1 MVSFIADRRIAA
13 AKKRQSDLLANALKR
28 YEFPQNR
35 YGGSPV
41 WGNLQRLAEGWAA
54 GQAGK
59 RATSLE
65 KAQKDAQ
72 GKIMA
77 QILQLQKP
85 PPGSTLNIQEAEEI
99 QGIGDDGRI
108 IPAQVS
114 RRPYSREM
122 PTISAE
128 VLETAGLSPAGW
140 QLAAQKARTAGKTAY
155 TAAQKEELENRL
167 GTVTQALALDPS
179 NTELFKKSQQLRA
192 LLEPAAFA
200 KEVGAEQ
207 LQKAKETRGEAARIR
222 TEGRALKR
230 DVDAEQRALLRQL
243 GADERA
249 AIEWGRRHDIR
260 RTDQTADQIAAE
272 DRQQIRDEAKEKQRL
287 KRDLNKED
295 RDWLRLIRRKELEL
309 GITLDAEARADLRTK
324 EREYRGILRTIDT
337 EKRALAAAI
346 AAEERRLKTTLNA
359 EDRARIAGEVR
370 AKFDDERADIRAIA
384 AAKRKRVDVFD
395 RATNTQIRI
404 TQEEMDIDQ
413 EGATPQYKYDKPAT
427 GRVGFVHFV
436 PTTDFSA
443 GGRNYSEGKE
453 YQVTQENIRADPGL
467 SKLIETQSNVV
478 RPSQLEKRGW
488 VDSDV
493 EDSDVEQ
500 PKPPSLTADEM
511 VDRIKAGS
519 ANDLPG
525 LWETITNSFTA
536 FLTLSDVY
544 PETRAAKKSLD
555 VMRTTMRVPLV
566 KALSEK
572 GSVFTQQ
579 QINKVLPSSGKTD
592 AENMA
597 LIGELIPM
605 YETKLVEAKNT
616 LNNTKPG
623 SRYNVIAGQTKNQI
637 DSLLPKLRQMVTAW
651 DNRNQGNQAT
661 PDGTIRLR
669 SGVTVRR
676 VPKE

>member
-1 MVSFIADRRIAA
+1 MVSFIGATADPRIAA
-13 AKKRQSDLLANALKR
+13 AKKRRRDFLANALKR
-28 YEFPQNR
+28 YEVPQNP

-41 WGNLQRLAEGWAA
+41 WGNLQRLAEGYLA

-72 GKIMA
+72 AKIMA

-85 PPGSTLNIQEAEEI
+85 PAGSTLNIQEAEEI
-99 QGIGDDGRI
+99 RGIGDDGRI

-179 NTELFKKSQQLRA
+179 NTELFQKSQQLRA

-200 KEVGAEQ
+200 KEAGAEQ
-207 LQKAKETRGEAARIR
+207 LQKAKETRAEKARIR
-222 TEGRALKR
+222 TEDRALKR

-249 AIEWGRRHDIR
+249 AIEWGRRHDKR

-324 EREYRGILRTIDT
+324 EREYRGILRTLDT

-346 AAEERRLKTTLNA
+346 AAEERRLETTLNA

-370 AKFDDERADIRAIA
+370 AKFDDERAEIRAIA
-384 AAKRKRVDVFD
+384 AAKRKRVDVYD

-413 EGATPQYKYDKPAT
+413 EGAAPKYKYDKPAT

-443 GGRNYSEGKE
+443 GGRNYSKGIE

-493 EDSDVEQ
+493 EQ

-511 VDRIKAGS
+511 VDRIRAGS

-579 QINKVLPSSGKTD
+579 QINKILPSSGKTD

-597 LIGELIPM
+597 LIGKLIPM

-616 LNNTKPG
+616 LINTKPG

-676 VPKE
+676 VSK